1 MKKTEVH
8 VAICVSGL
16 GLPLWQWLLVLMLI
30 VYAGLSQAAQVHIKA
45 TYRNGKLQIDSPA
58 APYCKLWP
66 ELCAAAQTL
75 PIPITYTKSF
85 DPRGGQS
92 ARLYLK
98 PPPVRTGMLASET
111 GGDTYPFDFKFLVFG
126 MMTRSAYSIYNP
138 AMFSF
143 YGCSVLRVQ
152 RPPVDGDWATV
163 VLQMSDGGG
172 ACYSDRSSFP
182 SPYNV
187 YVKEM
192 GAAYQLVL
200 PSLGSMKPGRYSATL
215 SYRVGDGGDM
225 DLGSRLNNL
234 SDTALDVLLELTVT
248 RDIHVEFPQGSD
260 RAVLEPPGGWSRWP
274 GGKPPKQLARDIPF
288 RVTIDGPFGIYV
300 KCQYAVSADSCG
312 LRNQHADEVPVS
324 TRLTLR
330 SATSGGSSAVK
341 VILPTLEHDKL
352 VLEPAQPLLNQP
364 GTLHFSVESEGVEQ
378 MVKHPGS
385 TYQGQVT
392 VVFDAWI

>member
-16 GLPLWQWLLVLMLI
+16 GLPRWQWLLVLMLL
-30 VYAGLSQAAQVHIKA
+30 VYTGLSQAAQVHIKA

-58 APYCKLWP
+58 APYCKIWP
-66 ELCAAAQTL
+66 DLCTTAQTL
-75 PIPITYTKSF
+75 PIPINYTKSF
-85 DPRGGQS
+85 DPRAGQRE
-92 ARLYLK
+92 RLYLK

-111 GGDTYPFDFKFLVFG
+111 GGDAYPFEFNFLVFG
-126 MMTRSAYSIYNP
+126 MMVRAAYSRYNP

-143 YGCSVLRVQ
+143 YGCSPLRRQ
-152 RPPVDGDWATV
+152 PPPFDGDWATV
-163 VLQMSDGGG
+163 ALQMRDSGA
-172 ACYSDRSSFP
+172 ACYSDRGTFP

-192 GAAYQLVL
+192 GAAYQLVV
-200 PSLGSMKPGRYSATL
+200 PSLSSMKPGRYSATL
-215 SYRVGDGGDM
+215 SYRVDNGGDI
-225 DLGSRLNNL
+225 DLGNNL
-234 SDTALDVLLELTVT
+234 KVINDTVLDVLLELTVK
-248 RDIHVEFPQGSD
+248 RDIHVAFPQGSD
-260 RAVLEPPGGWSRWP
+260 RAVLEPPGGWSRWS

-288 RVTIDGPFGIYV
+288 RVTIDGPFAVYV
-300 KCQYAVSADSCG
+300 KCQYTVSTDSCG
-312 LRNQHADEVPVS
+312 LRNQYADEVPVS

-341 VILPTLEHDKL
+341 VILPTLEHDKR
-352 VLEPAQPLLNQP
+352 VLEPAQPLLYQP